1 MRKRKRRSWLA
12 HLSLKWKSYILFAV
26 FVTLPTLWL
35 GQVVLQQV
43 SEILREQFMAST
55 ERNLDVI
62 VMNLTDKMKAVED
75 ISDYMTYSRDFR
87 TFMMSPPD
95 QIPAEENDR
104 IQDRIMGFATFQLMS
119 KGYIKS
125 ISIEG
130 IGGGQ
135 VDFGE
140 PVLRD
145 EPGWREKARSK
156 RGEAVWSDSYLI
168 DSGWNE
174 SKRVVSM
181 FRVINS
187 YDNPERPIGLVTVRL
202 DDRVVSELLETGMGK
217 QYGHIFMVR
226 GDGTVVFHVDERL
239 IGSLYPL
246 RDHSEKGGDVQQE
259 QKDGKRTSSVD
270 EEAGFFSDGS
280 PRGAY
285 LQIVREVGTTGWEL
299 IALIDRARI
308 ESHAQGIRDS
318 ILLILGVLL
327 LLGLAA
333 LCGFHWTIIRPI
345 LELRKQTMRLEG
357 GDFQARVAIRSRD
370 EIGNLGKQ
378 FNRMVRTIRRLIDTK
393 YVLEIHQRES
403 ELKLLQSQIDPHFL
417 YNTLDMIRWTARL
430 EQAGQTSQLIEALSR
445 FFRNSLK
452 KDRMWTTLQDE
463 LEFVRSYLELHKR
476 RLGDGLTFSVL
487 ADERVSHCVMLTQ
500 IIQPLVENS
509 LKHGL
514 ARRKRGTIAVR
525 CYESEGMLQIDV
537 LDNGIGFSM
546 EQASFLR
553 DAFAAPSRQPVQGL
567 ALHNIMERLR
577 IVFGERV
584 GFEAGEP
591 PGGGARV
598 SLRLPLLYNSEQ
610 AVRLLHR
617 KDHPGRAGIGR

>member
-1 MRKRKRRSWLA
+1 MRKRKRSRWLA
-12 HLSLKWKSYILFAV
+12 RLSLKWKSYILFAV

-35 GQVVLQQV
+35 GQVVLQQL
-43 SEILREQFMAST
+43 SGILREQFMAST

-75 ISDYMTYSRDFR
+75 MSDYMTYSRDFR

-95 QIPAEENDR
+95 QISPEENDR
-104 IQDRIMGFATFQLMS
+104 IQDSIMGFATFQLMS

-130 IGGGQ
+130 IGGGR

-140 PVLRD
+140 PVLSD
-145 EPGWREKARSK
+145 ETDWREKARSK

-168 DSGWNE
+168 YSGWNE
-174 SKRVVSM
+174 SKRVLSM

-187 YDNPERPIGLVTVRL
+187 YDDPERPIGLVTVRM
-202 DDRVVSELLETGMGK
+202 DEGAVSALLETGMGK
-217 QYGHIFMVR
+217 QYGHIFIVR
-226 GDGTVVFHVDERL
+226 GDGTVVLHDDKRV
-239 IGSLYPL
+239 IGSSNPWLDRSGASSFY
-246 RDHSEKGGDVQQE
+246 SGKGPN
-259 QKDGKRTSSVD
+259 
-270 EEAGFFSDGS
+270 AGS
-280 PRGAY
+280 Y
-285 LQIVREVGTTGWEL
+285 LQIIREVGATGWQL

-308 ESHAQGIRDS
+308 ESHAQGIKAS
-318 ILLILGVLL
+318 ILLILGVMV

-333 LCGFHWTIIRPI
+333 LFGFHWTIIRPI
-345 LELRKQTMRLEG
+345 LELKKQTMRLEG
-357 GDFQARVAIRSRD
+357 GDFQARVAIRSGD
-370 EIGNLGKQ
+370 EIGSLGRQ

-393 YVLEIHQRES
+393 YVLEIRQRES

-445 FFRNSLK
+445 FFRNSLR

-463 LEFVRSYLELHKR
+463 LEFVRSYLELQKR
-476 RLGDGLTFSVL
+476 RLGDGLSFTVL
-487 ADERVSHCVMLTQ
+487 ADARVNHCVMLTQ

-514 ARRKRGTIAVR
+514 ARRKQGVIAVR
-525 CYESEGMLQIDV
+525 CYESGGGLRIDV
-537 LDNGIGFSM
+537 LDNGSGFAP
-546 EQASFLR
+546 ELAGFLMG
-553 DAFAAPSRQPVQGL
+553 AFGSPGSQPAQGL

-577 IVFGERV
+577 IVFGESV
-584 GFEAGEP
+584 GFEIGEP

-617 KDHPGRAGIGR
+617 KDQPGKAGIGP